1 MHVVEPVNDTVLD
14 QSVSCSLLDETRHD
28 TGKVDIDSMEHKTS
42 TDFYQEVSNV
52 KQSSQFAS
60 TGRKRLDR
68 DSDTEEK
75 EDKGKKLSLTA
86 ALCSPHQD
94 HHS

>member
-1 MHVVEPVNDTVLD
+1 
-14 QSVSCSLLDETRHD
+14 
-28 TGKVDIDSMEHKTS
+28 MEHKSS

-60 TGRKRLDR
+60 TTGRKRLDR

-75 EDKGKKLSLTA
+75 EDKGKKLNFTA